1 MQNNTHPTTP
11 TPDPLLPVLDKL
23 QEELGDVVLGFQVAL
38 GGPKSRARQV
48 FSVYGAEDEK
58 KDESSG
64 FFSIKHGE
72 KEGRRVDDMRGVLK
86 EQGKEKEEVVRIL
99 PIDEPSPPGPG
110 QPADSE
116 EVVADIADVLVG
128 KSAEQIE
135 RDLKDIP
142 LVQVHEEL

>member
-1 MQNNTHPTTP
+1 M
-11 TPDPLLPVLDKL
+11 LDKL

-38 GGPKSRARQV
+38 GGPKSRAREV
-48 FSVYGAEDEK
+48 FSVYGTEDEK

-86 EQGKEKEEVVRIL
+86 EQEQREEEVRIL
-99 PIDEPSPPGPG
+99 PIEPSPPVPG
-110 QPADSE
+110 RKPADSE
-116 EVVADIADVLVG
+116 EVVVDVADVLVG

-135 RDLKDIP
+135 RDLKDVP

>member
-1 MQNNTHPTTP
+1 M
-11 TPDPLLPVLDKL
+11 LDKL

-38 GGPKSRARQV
+38 GGPKSRAREV
-48 FSVYGAEDEK
+48 FSIYGVDDEK

-72 KEGRRVDDMRGVLK
+72 KEGRRADDMRGILK
-86 EQGKEKEEVVRIL
+86 EQGEEEEVRIL
-99 PIDEPSPPGPG
+99 PIEPSPPPVPG
-110 QPADSE
+110 KPADSE
-116 EVVADIADVLVG
+116 EVVVDVADVLVG

-135 RDLKDIP
+135 RDLKDVP

>member
-1 MQNNTHPTTP
+1 M
-11 TPDPLLPVLDKL
+11 LDKL

-38 GGPKSRARQV
+38 GGPKSRAREV
-48 FSVYGAEDEK
+48 FSVYGAEAETG
-58 KDESSG
+58 DESSG

-86 EQGKEKEEVVRIL
+86 EQDEEVRIL
-99 PIDEPSPPGPG
+99 PIEPSLPPVHGK
-110 QPADSE
+110 PADSE
-116 EVVADIADVLVG
+116 EAVVDVADVLVG

-135 RDLKDIP
+135 RDLKDVP

>member
-1 MQNNTHPTTP
+1 M
-11 TPDPLLPVLDKL
+11 LDKL

-38 GGPKSRARQV
+38 GGPKSRAREV

-58 KDESSG
+58 KEESSG

-72 KEGRRVDDMRGVLK
+72 KEGRRVDDMRGMLK
-86 EQGKEKEEVVRIL
+86 EQGEEEVRIL
-99 PIDEPSPPGPG
+99 PIEPSLPPVHGK
-110 QPADSE
+110 PADSE
-116 EVVADIADVLVG
+116 EVVVDVADVLVG

-135 RDLKDIP
+135 RDLKDVP